1 VRRPLSGYLVRIG
14 RNGWPP
20 SRQYARHIP
29 VTVISHMPGVLEA
42 DSDQFIKWIHEIL
55 ELGIADD
62 MVLGG
67 GATVNSALAQ
77 GLRNGMPRLT
87 KLALLTVPATRRSAR
102 CAISLPACVPKPKTA
117 KS

>member
-1 VRRPLSGYLVRIG
+1 MWCIG

-20 SRQYARHIP
+20 SPQYARHIP
-29 VTVISHMPGVLEA
+29 VTVISHMPGVLKA

-55 ELGIADD
+55 ELGITDD

-77 GLRNGMPRLT
+77 GLRKGMPRSA
-87 KLALLTVPATRRSAR
+87 KLVLPTAPATRQLAQ
-102 CAISLPACVPKPKTA
+102 CATSPLA
-117 KS
+117 S